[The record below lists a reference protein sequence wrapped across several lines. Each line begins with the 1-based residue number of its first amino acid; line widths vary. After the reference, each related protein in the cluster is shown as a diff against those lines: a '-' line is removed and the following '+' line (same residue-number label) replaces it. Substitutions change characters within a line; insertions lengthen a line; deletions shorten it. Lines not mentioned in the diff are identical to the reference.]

1 MKNCRKF
8 SLHFQGAPKV
18 YLEETT
24 FYLLARV
31 IIGTSLYRTLMSV
44 CLSVFK
50 EEPAL
55 IFPSDIWLCSYSQ
68 SELEVPVMDIELS
81 IGGADKKLLS
91 TQTE

>member
-31 IIGTSLYRTLMSV
+31 IIGTSLYRTLLSV
-44 CLSVFK
+44 CLS
-50 EEPAL
+50 AL
-55 IFPSDIWLCSYSQ
+55 IFPPDIWLLSYSQ
-68 SELEVPVMDIELS
+68 SELEEPVMDIELS

-91 TQTE
+91 STQTE